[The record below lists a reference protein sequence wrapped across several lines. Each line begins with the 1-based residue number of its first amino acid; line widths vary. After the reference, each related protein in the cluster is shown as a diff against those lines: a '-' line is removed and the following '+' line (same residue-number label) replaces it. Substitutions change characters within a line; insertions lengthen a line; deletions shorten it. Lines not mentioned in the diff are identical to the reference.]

1 MATQH
6 EEQSIK
12 MFEHLIAENNIR
24 EYMKKK
30 EYHQLEE
37 EDGLR
42 EEDER
47 FIKALIRGL
56 ETDKVAVSY

>member
-1 MATQH
+1 
-6 EEQSIK
+6 

-56 ETDKVAVSY
+56 ETDKVAVSYQQC